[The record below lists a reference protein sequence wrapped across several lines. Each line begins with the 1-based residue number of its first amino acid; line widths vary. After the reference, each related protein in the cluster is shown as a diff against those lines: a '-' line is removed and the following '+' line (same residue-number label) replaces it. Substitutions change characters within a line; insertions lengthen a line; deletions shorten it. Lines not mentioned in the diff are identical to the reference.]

1 MTTIA
6 QTWGYTCR
14 ICDNVTSFIGGIFTS
29 FYNAMIVSRQIEA
42 NTRLARFMRHEYP
55 GLSDV
60 QILSELNYKT
70 IRRVYDE

>member
-14 ICDNVTSFIGGIFTS
+14 ICDKVTSFIHSLFTS
-29 FYNAMIVSRQIEA
+29 FFNAIIVARQIEA
-42 NTRLARFMRHEYP
+42 NTKIARLMKHEYP

-70 IRRVYDE
+70 LRRVYDE

>member
-29 FYNAMIVSRQIEA
+29 FYNAMIVSRQIEV
-42 NTRLARFMRHEYP
+42 NTRLARLMRHEYP

-70 IRRVYDE
+70 IRRIYDE

>member
-14 ICDNVTSFIGGIFTS
+14 ICDKVTSFIGNIFTS

-42 NTRLARFMRHEYP
+42 NTRLARLMRHEYP
-55 GLSDV
+55 GLSDI
-60 QILSELNYKT
+60 QILSELNYRT
-70 IRRVYDE
+70 LRRVYDE

>member
-14 ICDNVTSFIGGIFTS
+14 IRDKVTSFIGGIFTS

>member
-29 FYNAMIVSRQIEA
+29 FYNAMIVSRQIEV
-42 NTRLARFMRHEYP
+42 NTRLARLMRHEYP

-60 QILSELNYKT
+60 QILSELNHKT
-70 IRRVYDE
+70 IRRIYDE